1 MDQTQNKA
9 REIDLVA
16 EKLWPVM
23 DHWGQ
28 PMGDVAVRLFVEC
41 KFIPSYSVFWF
52 ADKDTEAALD
62 AAEEINDAALSA
74 IDELIVRYELPA
86 HTVGFGVKGA
96 AIWSPTPVRN
106 YRDYKRTDFEAA
118 ELAVVGVP
126 AVLVPLP
133 IATRNH
139 QEFNAGDLVR
149 AGGATLIVDAELTVD
164 SLEVALAP
172 LVDSADVRARMS
184 AAARSVGHPDAASR
198 VANLVQEHARPS

>member
-1 MDQTQNKA
+1 M
-9 REIDLVA
+9 
-16 EKLWPVM
+16 
-23 DHWGQ
+23 
-28 PMGDVAVRLFVEC
+28 
-41 KFIPSYSVFWF
+41 
-52 ADKDTEAALD
+52 
-62 AAEEINDAALSA
+62 
-74 IDELIVRYELPA
+74 
-86 HTVGFGVKGA
+86 
-96 AIWSPTPVRN
+96 
-106 YRDYKRTDFEAA
+106 A

-198 VANLVQEHARPS
+198 VANLVQEHARQS